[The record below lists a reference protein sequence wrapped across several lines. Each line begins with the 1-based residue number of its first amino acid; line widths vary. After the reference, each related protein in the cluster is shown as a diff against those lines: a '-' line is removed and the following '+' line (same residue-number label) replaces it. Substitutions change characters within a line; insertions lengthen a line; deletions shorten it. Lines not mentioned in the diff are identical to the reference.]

1 MEGSTIVA
9 LLIFGTG
16 LELIL
21 NKVRRRKIEEEIN
34 LIGGEVI
41 NIERRNFFK
50 GIGPFM
56 VVGRG
61 GVVYRIEYRIG
72 DQVEEG
78 WVKFGRLFGPD
89 WRL

>member
-1 MEGSTIVA
+1 MSCKNN
-9 LLIFGTG
+9 L
-16 LELIL
+16 
-21 NKVRRRKIEEEIN
+21 RMKIEELKKELN
-34 LIGGEVI
+34 SLIEVI

-61 GVVYRIEYRIG
+61 RVVYRIEYRIG
-72 DQVEEG
+72 DQVKEG